1 MEDIFYRQMP
11 HSLEAEQSVLGSML
25 IDANCV
31 KDVMEQLRPDDF
43 YLKQNREIFETIYSM
58 FVYSKPIDG
67 VTVAG
72 EMEKNG
78 TYEESTTR
86 PYLAQLMDV
95 TPTSANV
102 MEYVGIVRDKALLRA
117 LYTVAGEIST
127 MVQDG
132 TGGASSVLDAAE
144 QKIYAV
150 RRGRSAQSMASIGV
164 VLQGV
169 LDHLSELSANGGK
182 TLPGLPTGFGVLDDK
197 MNGLNRSDLVLLAA
211 RPGMGKTSMALNL
224 ALNVARSSGQ
234 AVAVFSL
241 EMSREQLVTRI
252 LSNQATVENQRL
264 VTGNLREQDWVN
276 IANAASVL
284 SGLDILIDDN
294 PLLTVADMNAKC
306 RRIDNLGLVVIDYLQ
321 LMASSGTKGYSGESR
336 QQVVS
341 DISRMLKIMAKELQ
355 VPVLCLSQLSRAN
368 EKREDKRPMLSDLRE
383 SGAIEQDADIVMFL
397 YRDDYYNEDSEKR
410 NIAEC
415 IIAKNRH
422 GETGKVELSIR
433 RSRRSTTG
441 MKRTELPRA
450 EALCARYL
458 DKNRP
463 VLAAVSGG
471 LDSMCLLHFLRGEGY
486 DVSCAHFNHQLR
498 GEEAARDEDF
508 VRAWCEKEGIPF
520 YLGTGDVRAHARAT
534 GKSEEEAARDLRYA
548 FLRETAQMLGA
559 QIALAHHADDNAETV
574 LLNFV
579 RGTDLRGLCG
589 MRPKQGDIVR
599 PFLEQTREE
608 LVTYARA
615 HNIPH
620 VEDHTNADPNAAARN
635 YLRLEIL
642 PRLREL
648 NPRAPQHIATTARSL
663 TALDDALEQAAEAA
677 LSHAKAQDG
686 GISLSLDC
694 FLAADEVVQPRILLH
709 LADALGLGRKD
720 IGRKQLDA
728 ICALAQRGGSAERR
742 YTLPQS
748 ATVRIADGALTMA
761 FSPAALPK
769 AALVENVPL
778 PWGNFELTL
787 LHKPDGEGISLRV
800 PEDGEIITVAPCDL
814 NARLMLQGANGAR
827 SVKRLCVDRKLS
839 LTERDALPALYVGGR
854 LAAVWRLG
862 TDVTFLPKGG
872 NMACF
877 VRVVPR

>member
-1 MEDIFYRQMP
+1 
-11 HSLEAEQSVLGSML
+11 
-25 IDANCV
+25 
-31 KDVMEQLRPDDF
+31 
-43 YLKQNREIFETIYSM
+43 
-58 FVYSKPIDG
+58 
-67 VTVAG
+67 
-72 EMEKNG
+72 
-78 TYEESTTR
+78 
-86 PYLAQLMDV
+86 
-95 TPTSANV
+95 
-102 MEYVGIVRDKALLRA
+102 
-117 LYTVAGEIST
+117 
-127 MVQDG
+127 
-132 TGGASSVLDAAE
+132 
-144 QKIYAV
+144 
-150 RRGRSAQSMASIGV
+150 
-164 VLQGV
+164 
-169 LDHLSELSANGGK
+169 
-182 TLPGLPTGFGVLDDK
+182 
-197 MNGLNRSDLVLLAA
+197 
-211 RPGMGKTSMALNL
+211 
-224 ALNVARSSGQ
+224 
-234 AVAVFSL
+234 
-241 EMSREQLVTRI
+241 
-252 LSNQATVENQRL
+252 
-264 VTGNLREQDWVN
+264 
-276 IANAASVL
+276 
-284 SGLDILIDDN
+284 
-294 PLLTVADMNAKC
+294 
-306 RRIDNLGLVVIDYLQ
+306 
-321 LMASSGTKGYSGESR
+321 
-336 QQVVS
+336 
-341 DISRMLKIMAKELQ
+341 
-355 VPVLCLSQLSRAN
+355 
-368 EKREDKRPMLSDLRE
+368 
-383 SGAIEQDADIVMFL
+383 
-397 YRDDYYNEDSEKR
+397 
-410 NIAEC
+410 
-415 IIAKNRH
+415 
-422 GETGKVELSIR
+422 
-433 RSRRSTTG
+433 

-458 DKNRP
+458 DKNQP

-498 GEEAARDEDF
+498 GAEAARDENF

-520 YLGTGDVRAHARAT
+520 YPGTGDVRAHARAT
-534 GKSEEEAARDLRYA
+534 GKTEEEAGRDLRYA
-548 FLRETAQMLGA
+548 FLRETAKSLGA
-559 QIALAHHADDNAETV
+559 QIALAHHLDDNAETV
-574 LLNFV
+574 LLNLV

-589 MRPKQGDIVR
+589 MRPKQGDIAR

-608 LVTYARA
+608 LVAYARA

-648 NPRAPQHIATTARSL
+648 NPRAPQHIAATARSL
-663 TALDDALEQAAEAA
+663 TVLDDALEQAAEAA

-814 NARLMLQGANGAR
+814 NARLMLQGANGTR

-839 LTERDALPALYVGGR
+839 LTERDALPALYVGGQ

-862 TDVTFLPKGG
+862 TDVTFLPEGG
-872 NMACF
+872 NAACF
-877 VRVVPR
+877 VRIIPR